1 MPQFSRRLLLFAA
14 ALAAVAGM
22 AAWFWAVTPTHA
34 DEALEVERG
43 PALNPQE
50 SPPYAAKITAI
61 RFSSDRLYEG
71 DATIY
76 VDVRNDSSRG
86 EATFRVILEIVPPGG
101 GSTETLDL
109 GTMAFGAKGETKTFE
124 KEYDFEETNE
134 YSIKAKVYS
143 PSKDRMFYE
152 ESTTTSVHAVTYDA
166 KVTNISVSPN
176 PVQEGTS
183 TIEVEV
189 ENRSPTVGDDKGA
202 ATFDIRLTIDPPGA
216 GNTVHVH
223 WNDVSFSAEGDETL
237 TLDHTFKHDGNY
249 ELTAEVY
256 DNGGLA
262 YNWPNS
268 RRFDDATREER
279 FQVDEPYDVEV
290 TDIDVDPDPVQN
302 GSSTISVE
310 VENLSATNGP
320 FQGRATFDIRLAID
334 PPGAGNTVH
343 VHWNDVSFSA
353 GGDET
358 LTLDHTFK
366 HNGNYELTAEVYDN
380 GGLAYNWPNSRR
392 FDDATRE
399 ERFQVDEPYDAE
411 VTDIDVDPDPVQNG
425 SSTISV
431 EVENLSAT
439 NGPFQGRATFD
450 IRLAIDPLG
459 AGNTVHVHWNDVS
472 FSAEGDE
479 TLTLDHTFKH
489 DGNYELTAEVY
500 DNGGL
505 AYNWPNSRRFDDA
518 TREERFQVDEPYDA
532 EVTDIDVDPDPVQNG
547 SSTISV
553 EVENLSAINGPDKG
567 AATFDIRL
575 TIDPPGSGNTVHKHW
590 NDVSFSAGGDETL
603 SLDHTF
609 KHDGNYEL
617 TAEVYDNGGLANG
630 WPNSRRFDDA
640 TREERFQVD
649 EPYAAQVTD
658 IRISP
663 SPLRVGEATISVDV
677 LNQSSLN
684 GPHDGAAT
692 FDVRLEVDP
701 PLSGN
706 TEHPADN
713 DDDWDNVSF
722 AANETVTLSKTYP
735 FTQATGTF
743 TRYRLKAEVYGI
755 NGREND
761 WHSDHLFSDA
771 TGTENFEVAD
781 LPDLAVEIRE
791 QVTPVVGKPLTVPL
805 ILKNKGSSTSPE
817 YSIRVAIGKPAGNL
831 PLSEASSLVP
841 SGNEATAGPLM
852 RANLTADRDRTF
864 PNITSELS
872 PGGHLLCVLIEY
884 AGGEEDKD
892 GSDNADC
899 RAVYVLPDMGREFP
913 GELQAF
919 LHLDDHI
926 QHRIDVDIDL
936 KRHPA
941 INIASKL
948 LSGDE
953 LKAEDL
959 VADRGIAGTMGLGVL
974 GGLGG
979 VTRVKGDIGTGSEP
993 FWVFVPTEYSTRY
1006 EDGELKEEIEEL
1018 GKEVVER
1025 TWGGLESRA
1034 NRENSYQKLALEIAR
1049 RGQTYG
1055 NKFVSVG
1062 VTEEDKKEFVNAV
1075 ETLTN
1080 AGIDELP
1087 ERAETLLEY
1096 GDKVVDAAIVVEA
1109 ALSKLNVN
1117 FEHVDLN
1124 VVHGHLDSLP
1134 LHKVNNGLLVA
1145 KITVKTVGLA
1155 NDIRITES
1163 LNRSIFV
1170 GQATKT
1176 LELLAELEVDDAA
1189 WSAAIV
1195 KAQKKLAKMTSNEG
1209 LQSWSA
1215 AIEENL
1221 PNIAA
1226 TYSQIALQAVAA
1238 KLIAVGVGAA
1248 LTAAG
1253 IVGFPVAVIAVPV
1266 TIAVAF
1272 AIDEIY
1278 EIVEESDK
1286 FWDGIT
1292 LASMSTQIYSH
1303 VFTTLSDDA
1312 HGEGDLV
1319 ALKEI
1324 SDYLEFAY
1332 YKHLAR
1338 SAESNPDFAGVDIGV
1353 LGDGRLT
1360 HNKLQDNREA
1370 VFHERDE
1377 ILSEVLGGDWDHT
1390 KDFKFLEDAHRPLA
1404 IWSDG
1409 TTMWVMDGESANDYI
1424 VHAFDLSRKTPDE
1437 DKKLEFHPYSAFV
1450 DESFSDLW
1458 GADAGPRGIWGTDGT
1473 LWIADHDYRD
1483 VTKVFGYKIDDESKI
1498 FELPSESQG
1507 FSLPS
1512 AGLWSDGTTMWFSSW
1527 TSDCGIVAYDVE
1539 TPSLDIKKNICE
1551 LAETNKRPY
1560 GLWSDGKTMWVSDV
1574 DEGRIF
1580 AYSVRTGDQAA
1591 GVPGWEER
1599 EILREIVTV
1608 KVIDVTEDDYPHIAN
1623 NSAPTGIWSDGETM
1637 WVADRESD
1645 RIFAYTLP
1653 DSLSAPL
1660 NLTADAVGDSRIDL
1674 DWDVPSD
1681 TGRAPVTGYVV
1692 QESEDGINWTT
1703 ISSNTTRTGY
1713 SRTGL
1718 SDWGVRY
1725 YRVAAINRVGAG
1737 PFSNSAVAHQG
1748 FSIDSISCTPE
1759 EFYVLETVQCS
1770 AIIGGIEIPGYSYL
1784 WEAKDGTAVV
1794 VTSTED
1800 GSGGNKASAT
1810 WDTPGPKLLRVV
1822 ACRTGNPT
1830 EYINTTL
1837 ADVGPA
1843 TIDVGQA
1850 SAGACAERTQTILV
1864 PDLVPSIYFK
1874 NPSPSALPESIG
1886 VGDSF
1891 DLEFRVGRPTWVGG
1905 PGGITVSF
1913 PDLTDNN
1920 TVSSANSYNS
1930 DQGRVRTV
1938 NLDQGQVS
1946 NVDSATTFADVTYLG
1961 NSASQ
1966 HLSVSAKTGDWP
1978 SPPSIPQRTLRLR
1991 IQPEEAG
1998 EFRVRVRYWLC
2009 NEERTDEDGNPYCA
2023 RYPKQDDTDNP
2034 ERDQQGWA
2042 TYEFTVTVVP
2052 KPEIDDL
2059 GCDSDTVDIGT
2070 TVTCSPTYEGGD
2082 IDSYRWRAGYEVAGG
2097 DPSSGSDANFA
2108 TKWGFSGMQTVEL
2121 RVCNDISGC
2130 TSDSKSI
2137 TVNPDLTEI
2146 EDEEMMPEEM
2156 EEEEPDDGGR
2166 VLISGLA
2173 SEWAHSS
2180 YSPTDTTIQ
2189 VRALPTADMP
2199 TLEFTLSDEDGF
2211 APAAGDYV
2219 SPGAL
2224 VLALPD
2230 DVWVDYDGISAEML
2244 VESTWVDFTA
2254 ELEKTLLALETI
2266 SGGQQRTALTAQG
2279 LAPASVDGSLTPPD
2293 LLAWGLGETGQAPLD
2308 DLFGAKHA
2316 NCVVHVTVPWLALA
2330 AQTTAFRVSIPAD
2343 VSTDDYISL
2352 ALAAIT
2358 AEGENGK
2365 EAALVQAHDLLD
2377 TGDATPGCEA
2387 P

>member
-1 MPQFSRRLLLFAA
+1 MPLFSRRLLLFAA

-22 AAWFWAVTPTHA
+22 AAWFWAAAPSHA

-43 PALNPQE
+43 PALNPQA
-50 SPPYAAKITAI
+50 SPYDAEITAI
-61 RFSSDRLYEG
+61 RFSSDPLYEG
-71 DATIY
+71 KATIF
-76 VDVRNDSSRG
+76 VDVRNLSSTDGPYEGKATFRVILEIDRPGDDNTVSYDLGTMEFGVPGSNGATKTFERKEYDFEETSPGRRYRFKAQVYDPGKNRMFDEESKNTSVKDATYNAHVGNISVSPSTIRQGDTATISATFTNQVKSNDGEATFDIEFQIIRPTGSPVVLRFSEDVDRTFDDDQSKTLGKRYRFQQRGIYTIKARIWNPSRTKLFKESETSVDSKTPYAARITAIRFSSDPLYEGKATIFVDVRNLSSTNGPDEG
-86 EATFRVILEIVPPGG
+86 EATFRVILEIDPPGDRN
-101 GSTETLDL
+101 TETLDL
-109 GTMAFGAKGETKTFE
+109 GTMEFSVPRSNGATKTFE
-124 KEYDFEETNE
+124 RKEYEFEETSLARRYRFN
-134 YSIKAKVYS
+134 AKVYD
-143 PSKDRMFYE
+143 PRETHVFYE
-152 ESTTTSVHAVTYDA
+152 ANAETSV
-166 KVTNISVSPN
+166 KEVTNKAHVGSISVSPST
-176 PVQEGTS
+176 VQQGDTA
-183 TIEVEV
+183 TISATFTNQVKSNAGE
-189 ENRSPTVGDDKGA
+189 
-202 ATFDIRLTIDPPGA
+202 ATFDIDFQVIRPTGPP
-216 GNTVHVH
+216 VV
-223 WNDVSFSAEGDETL
+223 L
-237 TLDHTFKHDGNY
+237 
-249 ELTAEVY
+249 
-256 DNGGLA
+256 
-262 YNWPNS
+262 
-268 RRFDDATREER
+268 RFDQYSDRNFDDDQSKRLEKRYR
-279 FQVDEPYDVEV
+279 FQQRGIYTIKARIWDPSR
-290 TDIDVDPDPVQN
+290 TD
-302 GSSTISVE
+302 
-310 VENLSATNGP
+310 L
-320 FQGRATFDIRLAID
+320 F
-334 PPGAGNTVH
+334 
-343 VHWNDVSFSA
+343 
-353 GGDET
+353 GDSET
-358 LTLDHTFK
+358 
-366 HNGNYELTAEVYDN
+366 
-380 GGLAYNWPNSRR
+380 
-392 FDDATRE
+392 
-399 ERFQVDEPYDAE
+399 QVD
-411 VTDIDVDPDPVQNG
+411 
-425 SSTISV
+425 STS
-431 EVENLSAT
+431 
-439 NGPFQGRATFD
+439 
-450 IRLAIDPLG
+450 
-459 AGNTVHVHWNDVS
+459 
-472 FSAEGDE
+472 
-479 TLTLDHTFKH
+479 
-489 DGNYELTAEVY
+489 
-500 DNGGL
+500 
-505 AYNWPNSRRFDDA
+505 
-518 TREERFQVDEPYDA
+518 
-532 EVTDIDVDPDPVQNG
+532 
-547 SSTISV
+547 
-553 EVENLSAINGPDKG
+553 
-567 AATFDIRL
+567 
-575 TIDPPGSGNTVHKHW
+575 
-590 NDVSFSAGGDETL
+590 
-603 SLDHTF
+603 
-609 KHDGNYEL
+609 
-617 TAEVYDNGGLANG
+617 
-630 WPNSRRFDDA
+630 
-640 TREERFQVD
+640 
-649 EPYAAQVTD
+649 PYAAQVTD

-663 SPLRVGEATISVDV
+663 SPLRVGEATIYVDV
-677 LNQSSLN
+677 LNRSSGN
-684 GPHDGAAT
+684 GPDDGRAT

-701 PLSGN
+701 PGSGN
-706 TEHPADN
+706 TEHPADY
-713 DDDWDNVSF
+713 DADWDDVSF
-722 AANETVTLSKTYP
+722 AANETVTLSETYP
-735 FTQATGTF
+735 FTQATGTH

-755 NGREND
+755 NGRENNWD
-761 WHSDHLFSDA
+761 SDHLFSDA

-841 SGNEATAGPLM
+841 SGNEATAGPLLQ
-852 RANLTADRDRTF
+852 ANLTGDHDLIF
-864 PNITSELS
+864 PNITSELN

-936 KRHPA
+936 KRLPA
-941 INIASKL
+941 ISIASKL
-948 LSGDE
+948 LSGGE

-974 GGLGG
+974 GGLAGS
-979 VTRVKGDIGTGSEP
+979 TRVKGEIGTGSEP

-1018 GKEVVER
+1018 GKEIVER

-1062 VTEEDKKEFVNAV
+1062 VTEEDREKFERAV
-1075 ETLTN
+1075 KLLKDN
-1080 AGIDELP
+1080 GISELP
-1087 ERAETLLEY
+1087 ENIESLIDFGKE
-1096 GDKVVDAAIVVEA
+1096 VVEA
-1109 ALSKLNVN
+1109 AELIDKVLSEVQIDPKFVQLETLHAHL
-1117 FEHVDLN
+1117 EH
-1124 VVHGHLDSLP
+1124 LP
-1134 LHKVNNGLLVA
+1134 LHKISDGLVVA
-1145 KITVKTVGLA
+1145 KVVVKTVGLA
-1155 NDIRITES
+1155 GDIRITES
-1163 LNRSIFV
+1163 LNRTIFV
-1170 GQATKT
+1170 GQATHA
-1176 LELLAELEVDDAA
+1176 LELLEDLNVDDAA
-1189 WSAAIV
+1189 WQPAIL
-1195 KAQKKLAKMTSNEG
+1195 KAQEKLKEMTSEDE
-1209 LQSWSA
+1209 LQRWSA
-1215 AIEENL
+1215 AIEDNL

-1226 TYSQIALQAVAA
+1226 TYSQLALQFAAA
-1238 KLIAVGVGAA
+1238 KLAAWAVGGA
-1248 LTAAG
+1248 LTALG
-1253 IVGFPVAVIAVPV
+1253 VASLPV
-1266 TIAVAF
+1266 TI
-1272 AIDEIY
+1272 
-1278 EIVEESDK
+1278 IVVPVSIAAAWVVSEFYRISNDTHK
-1286 FWDGIT
+1286 WWDGVT
-1292 LASMSTQIYSH
+1292 LASMSAQIYSH
-1303 VFTTLSDDA
+1303 VHTTLVE
-1312 HGEGDLV
+1312 GEQDE
-1319 ALKEI
+1319 ADRIATEEI
-1324 SDYLEFAY
+1324 RDYLKFAF
-1332 YKHLAR
+1332 YKHLGRA
-1338 SAESNPDFAGVDIGV
+1338 AEVYDGTNIVGN
-1353 LGDGRLT
+1353 GDLT
-1360 HNKLQDNREA
+1360 QDKVHEEKRA
-1370 VFHERDE
+1370 IFHERDE
-1377 ILSEVLGGDWDHT
+1377 VLSGVLGGDWDHT
-1390 KDFKFLEDAHRPLA
+1390 QDFKFLEDAHRPLA

-1424 VHAFDLSRKTPDE
+1424 VHAFELSRKTPDE

-1458 GADAGPRGIWGTDGT
+1458 GADAGPRGIWGTNGAI
-1473 LWIADHDYRD
+1473 WIADHDYLD
-1483 VTKVFGYKIDDESKI
+1483 VTKVFGYRIDDESKI

-1507 FSLPS
+1507 FSSPD
-1512 AGLWSDGTTMWFSSW
+1512 AGLWSDGATMWFTSW
-1527 TSDCGIVAYDVE
+1527 TSDCGIMAFDVQM
-1539 TPSLDIKKNICE
+1539 PSRDIEKSICN

-1591 GVPGWEER
+1591 GVSGWGDR
-1599 EILREIVTV
+1599 EILREIITV
-1608 KVIDVTEDDYPHIAN
+1608 KVIDINEDDHPPIAD

-1660 NLTADAVGDSRIDL
+1660 NLTATAVGDSRVNL
-1674 DWDVPSD
+1674 SWATPSD

-1692 QESEDGINWTT
+1692 QESEDGINWST
-1703 ISSNTTRTGY
+1703 ISSNTTRSGY

-1725 YRVAAINRVGAG
+1725 YRVSAINRVGAG

-1748 FSIDSISCTPE
+1748 FAIDGISCTPE

-1770 AIIGGIEIPGYSYL
+1770 ATIGGIEIPGYSYL
-1784 WEAKDGTAVV
+1784 WKAQDGTAVV

-1800 GSGGNKASAT
+1800 GSGGNKASVT

-1830 EYINTTL
+1830 EYVNTTL

-1850 SAGACAERTQTILV
+1850 SEGACAERTQTILV
-1864 PDLVPSIYFK
+1864 PDLVPSIYLK

-1891 DLEFRVGRPTWVGG
+1891 DLEFRVGRTTWVGG

-1920 TVSSANSYNS
+1920 KVSSANSYNS
-1930 DQGRVRTV
+1930 DQGRVRT
-1938 NLDQGQVS
+1938 
-1946 NVDSATTFADVTYLG
+1946 DSENTTFAEVTYLG
-1961 NSASQ
+1961 NGASQ

-2009 NEERTDEDGNPYCA
+2009 NEDRTDDDGNPYCA

-2059 GCDSDTVDIGT
+2059 GCDSDTVDIGA
-2070 TVTCSPTYEGGD
+2070 TVTCSPTYDGGD

-2108 TKWGFSGMQTVEL
+2108 TKWSFSGTQTVEL
-2121 RVCNDISGC
+2121 EVCNDISGC

-2137 TVNPDLTEI
+2137 TVNPDPTET
-2146 EDEEMMPEEM
+2146 EEEEMMLEEM

-2189 VRALPTADMP
+2189 VRALPTPDMP

-2224 VLALPD
+2224 MLALPD

-2244 VESTWVDFTA
+2244 VAGTWVDYTA
-2254 ELEKTLLALETI
+2254 DLEKTLLALETT
-2266 SGGQQRTALTAQG
+2266 SGGQQRTAQTAQG

-2308 DLFGAKHA
+2308 DLFRATHA
-2316 NCVVHVTVPWLALA
+2316 NCVSHVTVPWLALA
-2330 AQTTAFRVSIPAD
+2330 AQTTAVRVSIPAD
-2343 VSTDDYISL
+2343 VSTDDYVSL